1 MRIGYLGAPAAVVIA
16 YTFLFLTMLVYAW
29 VAAPRH
35 AWAGVSKTIFQDLG
49 VNWQYG
55 IAGVLSTV
63 SEWYAFEAISLGSTY
78 LGEVTQATSA
88 ILATIGSLAWQT
100 PLALSST
107 SHCRHERG
115 SVLILL
121 AVAVSIRVGNLIGA
135 GKPQQAKKA
144 AWTAQVFALSV
155 VLTTAI
161 LIFIFRRSFATMF
174 SQDPAVIAQADR
186 CVCRG
191 HTTISVD

>member
-1 MRIGYLGAPAAVVIA
+1 
-16 YTFLFLTMLVYAW
+16 MLVYAW

-35 AWAGVSKTIFQDLG
+35 AWAGVSRAVFQDLG

-88 ILATIGSLAWQT
+88 ILATVGSLAWQT
-100 PLALSST
+100 PLALSSE
-107 SHCRHERG
+107 SNYKAG
-115 SVLILL
+115 SDR
-121 AVAVSIRVGNLIGA
+121 ANSATVAVSIRVGNLIGA

-144 AWTAQVFALSV
+144 ATVAQIFALSV
-155 VLTTAI
+155 VTTTAI
-161 LIFIFRRSFATMF
+161 LIFVFRRSFATLF
-174 SQDPAVIAQADR
+174 SQDSAVIAATDR
-186 CVCRG
+186 CVSWASLSHCQ
-191 HTTISVD
+191 H